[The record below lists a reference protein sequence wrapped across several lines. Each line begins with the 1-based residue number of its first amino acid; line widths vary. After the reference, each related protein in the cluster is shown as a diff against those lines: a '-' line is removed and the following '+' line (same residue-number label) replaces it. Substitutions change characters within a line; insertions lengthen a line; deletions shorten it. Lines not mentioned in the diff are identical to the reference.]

1 MLDVVGLCATCS
13 WNAPIYTQA
22 GSKRVWTTIITSLA
36 SWSAGQPPAPA
47 YFRDISVSNWIFVY
61 VSTADIQPSAV
72 GRLSIVKLASGK
84 MVIRFL
90 KQGINVRM
98 FDLAP
103 ITGPSLNNFDVAAA
117 SPVLFIGPVHGP

>member
-1 MLDVVGLCATCS
+1 MGLYATCS

-61 VSTADIQPSAV
+61 VPTAGIQPSAV
-72 GRLSIVKLASGK
+72 VRLSVVNLASGT